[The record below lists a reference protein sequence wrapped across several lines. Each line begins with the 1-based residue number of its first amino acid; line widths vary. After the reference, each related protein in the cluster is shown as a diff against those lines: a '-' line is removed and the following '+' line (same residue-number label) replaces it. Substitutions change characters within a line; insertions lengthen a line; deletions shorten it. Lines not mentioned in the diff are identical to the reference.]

1 VQYVYA
7 AGSFFGL
14 PGALGGT
21 GGQSQV
27 LRLQERSGRVSSV
40 RVGATEVEV
49 TVEGEQLPGS
59 VVELASERPGSSITL
74 GKEGL
79 DVVRFPLPEGL
90 PRGAWIVLKRGSQWF
105 DRKFLSWPNAADPG
119 VEQVVEDRDRLS
131 ALIAAGE
138 GPNIEFK
145 RELSK
150 DRGDGNFLRTVAAF
164 ANGGGG
170 VVVFGI
176 ADDGEVTGIEGGDVG
191 RRTQDSITDLVTKM
205 VTPLPSFALKGYAVE
220 GKLDRVV
227 LVLQVEQGDSPPY
240 GVDRAKPLRYVR
252 RGATTFPA
260 SSDQIRALARSQP
273 LADQGSWNPYG
284 LPGR

>member
-1 VQYVYA
+1 M
-7 AGSFFGL
+7 
-14 PGALGGT
+14 
-21 GGQSQV
+21 
-27 LRLQERSGRVSSV
+27 
-40 RVGATEVEV
+40 
-49 TVEGEQLPGS
+49 
-59 VVELASERPGSSITL
+59 
-74 GKEGL
+74 
-79 DVVRFPLPEGL
+79 
-90 PRGAWIVLKRGSQWF
+90 
-105 DRKFLSWPNAADPG
+105 
-119 VEQVVEDRDRLS
+119 
-131 ALIAAGE
+131 
-138 GPNIEFK
+138 
-145 RELSK
+145 
-150 DRGDGNFLRTVAAF
+150 
-164 ANGGGG
+164 
-170 VVVFGI
+170 FGI

-205 VTPLPSFALKGYAVE
+205 VTPLPSFALKSYAVE